1 MSQARIDMSQSSPL
15 LIIGVGNAYRSDDAV
30 GLLVVRTLNALH
42 LPSTLCI
49 ESDGDGTTLVDT
61 WSNAGRVI
69 LIDAISSGAQPG
81 TIYRFNAMTQLL
93 PSSASF
99 SSTHAFGV
107 AEAIQLARILEQL
120 PASLTIYGI
129 EGKHFAAGTDLSP
142 EVEMAM
148 QEVVELVRREV

>member
-1 MSQARIDMSQSSPL
+1 MPARMDMSQSSPL

-30 GLLVVRTLNALH
+30 GLLAVRTLNALH
-42 LPSTLCI
+42 LPHTLCI
-49 ESDGDGTTLVDT
+49 ESDGDGATLIDT

-81 TIYRFNAMTQLL
+81 TIYRINALKKPL
-93 PSSASF
+93 PASTSF

-107 AEAIQLARILEQL
+107 AEAIQPARILDQL

-129 EGKHFAAGTDLSP
+129 GGKHFVAGTELSP
-142 EVEMAM
+142 EVEKAM
-148 QEVVELVRREV
+148 REVVELVKQEV